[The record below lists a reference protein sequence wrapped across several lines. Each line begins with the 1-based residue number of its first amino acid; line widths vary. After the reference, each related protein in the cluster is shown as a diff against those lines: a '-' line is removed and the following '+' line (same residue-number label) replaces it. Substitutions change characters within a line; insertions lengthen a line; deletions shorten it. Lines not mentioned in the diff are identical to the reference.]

1 MLTKFTA
8 RKGERVNIGAKSP
21 YTATGEVIGEW
32 TVLSD
37 GNHSYWVALEGSKL
51 VKIQK
56 DKSEKYS
63 AEYLSD
69 LYKFKDCSYSKIW
82 GYVAGEHDTVD
93 EGGTLEEV
101 LDSLICKA
109 SGASK
114 FPKIYFGELIKSID
128 YTRKGK
134 KRISNDA
141 KIWNDLYLT
150 REDTN
155 IQARRI
161 LKDCSLEQ
169 IRTLF
174 RLLGNRCKGFNE
186 RTLPTNELEK
196 SNSIELLSR
205 VIGACWW
212 LSLKKKDTIS
222 PKNKWIKVIKR
233 ARGL

>member
-1 MLTKFTA
+1 ML
-8 RKGERVNIGAKSP
+8 VDIGAKHP
-21 YTATGEVIGEW
+21 YKATGESIGVW
-32 TVLSD
+32 TVLSNE
-37 GNHSYWVALEGSKL
+37 NHSFWTAVEGSKL

-56 DKSEKYS
+56 DKSEKYTE
-63 AEYLSD
+63 EYLSD
-69 LYKFKDCSYSKIW
+69 LYKFKDCSYAKIW

-101 LDSLICKA
+101 LDSLIRKA

-114 FPKIYFGELIKSID
+114 FPKLYFGELIKSID

-134 KRISNDA
+134 KRIKNNA

-169 IRTLF
+169 IRALF
-174 RLLGNRCKGFNE
+174 RLLGNGHKDFNE
-186 RTLPTNELEK
+186 RILPNNELEK

-222 PKNKWIKVIKR
+222 PNDKWIKILKR
-233 ARGL
+233 VKGL